1 MGLRPCVCLQ
11 VRFVDETDPENFKK
25 AMDGKTRA
33 FFCETVSNP
42 ACVVTD
48 LEKIATLA
56 HANGVPLVVDATFS
70 TPYLTKPISYGA
82 DVVCHSLTKWM
93 GGHGTGIGGI
103 VVDAGTFKWGAG

>member
-1 MGLRPCVCLQ
+1 MCLQ
-11 VRFVDETDPENFKK
+11 VRFVDETDPENFVK
-25 AMDGKTRA
+25 AMDDKTRA

-82 DVVCHSLTKWM
+82 DVVVPSWYDSGVRLCVAAGSA
-93 GGHGTGIGGI
+93 GHK
-103 VVDAGTFKWGAG
+103 FKP